1 MKFLLFIL
9 LVLLTGRLAAAEES
23 RSMLVIVSEPGN
35 PAYEVEFQRQ
45 AKAWQDLAAKGGFEV
60 NTLGLGEAPAAGDRP
75 VLEETLGRLPKSG
88 GDLWLVWIGHGSND
102 GRTANFN
109 LRGPDIDANAVARL
123 LEPFERRLVLLHLF
137 SASGPFLNTLS
148 KENRVIVSATR
159 GNQKNYSRFGE
170 KLADSLASKDADLD
184 LDGSLS
190 LLEATLH
197 AAGATQAFYEDAQ
210 RVVQENAILDDNGDG
225 RGTSFDAFQGLR
237 ATGPAADGKV
247 AREIHFLKANADPLP
262 PEAREKR
269 AELEAA
275 IDALRQRKPELEED
289 AYYAELEKLLREMA
303 KLYRQSK

>member
-1 MKFLLFIL
+1 
-9 LVLLTGRLAAAEES
+9 
-23 RSMLVIVSEPGN
+23 MLVIVSEPGN
-35 PAYEVEFQRQ
+35 PAYDLEFQRQ

-60 NTLGLGEAPAAGDRP
+60 KTIGLGEPPAAGDRP
-75 VLEETLGRLPKSG
+75 VLEKTLADLPKSG
-88 GDLWLVWIGHGSND
+88 GDLWLVWIGHGSDD

-109 LRGPDIDANAVARL
+109 LRGPDIDASAVAGL
-123 LEPFERRLVLLHLF
+123 LAPFERRLVLLHLF
-137 SASGPFLNTLS
+137 SASGPFLTPLS

-159 GNQKNYSRFGE
+159 GTQKNYSRFGE
-170 KLADSLASKDADLD
+170 KLADAVASPDADLD

-197 AAGATQAFYEDAQ
+197 AAGSTKAFYEDAQ
-210 RVVQENAILDDNGDG
+210 RVVQENALLDDNGDG
-225 RGTSFDAFQGLR
+225 RGTAFDAFQGLR
-237 ATGPAADGKV
+237 AAGPAADGKV

-275 IDALRQRKPELEED
+275 IDALRQRKAELEED

-303 KLYRQSK
+303 SLYRKAR

>member
-1 MKFLLFIL
+1 
-9 LVLLTGRLAAAEES
+9 
-23 RSMLVIVSEPGN
+23 MLIIVSEPGN
-35 PAYEVEFQRQ
+35 PAYDLEFQRQ
-45 AKAWQDLAAKGGFEV
+45 AKAWQDLAAKGGFQV
-60 NTLGLGEAPAAGDRP
+60 NTLGLGRAPAAGDRP
-75 VLEETLGRLPKSG
+75 VVEEALGSLPKSG

-123 LEPFERRLVLLHLF
+123 LEPLERRLVLLHLF
-137 SASGPFLNTLS
+137 SASGPFLTTLS
-148 KENRVIVSATR
+148 KENRIIVSATR

-170 KLADSLASKDADLD
+170 KLADSLTSTDADLD

-197 AAGATQAFYEDAQ
+197 AAGATKAFYEDAQ

-225 RGTSFDAFQGLR
+225 RGTSLDVFQGLR
-237 ATGPAADGKV
+237 AAGPAADGTL

-262 PEAREKR
+262 TEARKRR

-275 IDALRQRKPELEED
+275 IDALRRRKPELEED

-303 KLYRQSK
+303 TLYRQSK

>member
-1 MKFLLFIL
+1 MKLLLATL
-9 LVLLTGRLAAAEES
+9 LYLTGVAAAAEDS
-23 RSMLVIVSEPGN
+23 RAMLIVVSEPGN
-35 PAYEVEFQRQ
+35 PTYDLEFQRQ

-60 NTLGLGEAPAAGDRP
+60 KTLGLGETPADGDRP
-75 VLEETLGRLPKSG
+75 VLEETLGSLPKSG
-88 GDLWLVWIGHGSND
+88 GDLWLVWIGHGSDD

-109 LRGPDIDANAVARL
+109 LRGPDIDAKTLARL

-137 SASGPFLNTLS
+137 SASGPFLTSLS
-148 KENRVIVSATR
+148 KPNRVIVSATR
-159 GNQKNYSRFGE
+159 GSQKNYSRFGE
-170 KLADSLASKDADLD
+170 KLADALASPDADLD

-197 AAGATQAFYEDAQ
+197 AAGTTKAFYEDAQ

-225 RGTSFDAFQGLR
+225 RPTSLDAFQGLR
-237 ATGPAADGKV
+237 ATGPAADGGL

-275 IDALRQRKPELEED
+275 IDALRQRKSELEED
-289 AYYAELEKLLREMA
+289 AYYAELEKLLRQMA
-303 KLYRQSK
+303 KLYRQPK

>member
-1 MKFLLFIL
+1 MKLFLLAL
-9 LVLLTGRLAAAEES
+9 LSLTGWIAAAEES
-23 RSMLVIVSEPGN
+23 RVMLVIVSEPGN
-35 PAYEVEFQRQ
+35 PAYELEFQRQ
-45 AKAWQDLAAKGGFEV
+45 ARAWQDLAAKGGFEV
-60 NTLGLGEAPAAGDRP
+60 KNLGLGEAPAAGDRP
-75 VLEETLGRLPKSG
+75 LLEETLGGLPKSG
-88 GDLWLVWIGHGSND
+88 GDLWLVWIGHGSYD

-109 LRGPDIDANAVARL
+109 LRGPDIDANAVAGL
-123 LEPFERRLVLLHLF
+123 LKPFERRLILLHLF
-137 SASGPFLNTLS
+137 SASGPFLTTLS

-170 KLADSLASKDADLD
+170 KLADAVGSSDADLD

-225 RGTSFDAFQGLR
+225 RGTPAEAFKGLR
-237 ATGPAADGKV
+237 AEGPAADGTL

-262 PEAREKR
+262 PEARDQR
-269 AELEAA
+269 AKLEAA
-275 IDALRQRKPELEED
+275 IDALRQRKADLEED

-303 KLYRQSK
+303 KLYRPSK